1 MGTPANTPHT
11 ATGKEGQDAVLSG
24 DSAMGALRELEVSTI
39 AAADFLSDTQ
49 RAMPAGWTRL
59 VWYKRPFVIAWL
71 FIVVMWGYVE
81 RGVLAVRW
89 GAGYWLR
96 RRPGI
101 LVRAAEVLLW
111 PPFFIA
117 LSWYSNVN
125 NPFYINEGFPWPWLG
140 VWLIALRYGA
150 LAGTVATIVLLA
162 AWYAIAPVA
171 SFPRLYF
178 LGGAILTL
186 ICGEF
191 GSLWG
196 ARSVRFREASAYQED
211 KIERLTRRLYLLK
224 VSHDEL
230 EYELVDRPGTL
241 RDALVELRA
250 LLDAASG
257 ETGKLPGA
265 TAIMEFLAR
274 YCQIEAGA
282 LYAYIDGPTPV
293 LVERA
298 RVGEVLPPDVLDPMV
313 VRAVETG
320 QAVHLQEELMDK
332 SRKLSLLAV
341 APVRDTS
348 GNTIGILM
356 VRRMPFL
363 ALNPDNLRTIWVL
376 LQAYAEYLRLSS
388 VARETT
394 RDWPGAPMSLRHEF
408 AWLQR
413 LQLDHGLQSWCVLWR
428 CQSPQ
433 ALQVLEHIQREHTS
447 GEMAWLLQSN
457 GQAVLVSL
465 LAFVG
470 TAQVK
475 IQQQRIQASIARIFA
490 GQLPEDAA
498 WVEHI
503 WLGSADAWVT
513 LRQRVTQATF
523 VSDPMGRTSA

>member
-1 MGTPANTPHT
+1 MGTSAKKRPT
-11 ATGKEGQDAVLSG
+11 ATGKGGQDTDFSGESAV
-24 DSAMGALRELEVSTI
+24 GALRELEVSTI
-39 AAADFLSDTQ
+39 AAADFLNDTK
-49 RAMPAGWTRL
+49 RAMPAGWMRV
-59 VWYKRPFVIAWL
+59 VWYKRPFVIAWV
-71 FIVVMWGYVE
+71 FVVVMWGYVR
-81 RGVLAVRW
+81 RGALAVRW
-89 GAGYWLR
+89 AAGFWLR
-96 RRPGI
+96 RRPGL
-101 LVRAAEVLLW
+101 LVQAAEVLLW

-117 LSWYSNVN
+117 LSWYSNFA

-150 LAGTVATIVLLA
+150 LAGAVATILLLA

-171 SFPRLYF
+171 TFPRLYF

-265 TAIMEFLAR
+265 TAIMEFLSR

-293 LVERA
+293 LIERA
-298 RVGEVLPPDVLDPMV
+298 RVGEVIPPNALDPMV

-341 APVRDTS
+341 APVRDS
-348 GNTIGILM
+348 RGNTIGILT

-376 LQAYAEYLRLSS
+376 LQSYAEYLRLSHT
-388 VARETT
+388 ARDTT
-394 RDWPGAPMSLRHEF
+394 RDWPESPMSLRHEF

-413 LQLDHGLQSWCVLWR
+413 LQLDHGMQSWCVLWR
-428 CQSPQ
+428 CQSAQ
-433 ALQVLEHIQREHTS
+433 ALQVLEHIQREHTAS
-447 GEMAWLLQSN
+447 EMAWLLQSN
-457 GQAVLVSL
+457 RHVVLVSL
-465 LAFVG
+465 LAFVD

-475 IQQQRIQASIARIFA
+475 IQEQRMQDSLARSFA
-490 GQLPEDAA
+490 GQLPADAA
-498 WVEHI
+498 WAEHI
-503 WLGSADAWVT
+503 WLGSADAWTT
-513 LRQRVTQATF
+513 LRQRVEQAQ
-523 VSDPMGRTSA
+523 STSEAARPSPP

>member
-1 MGTPANTPHT
+1 MRW
-11 ATGKEGQDAVLSG
+11 
-24 DSAMGALRELEVSTI
+24 AL
-39 AAADFLSDTQ
+39 
-49 RAMPAGWTRL
+49 
-59 VWYKRPFVIAWL
+59 
-71 FIVVMWGYVE
+71 
-81 RGVLAVRW
+81 
-89 GAGYWLR
+89 GYWLR

-117 LSWYSNVN
+117 LSWYSNLA

-150 LAGTVATIVLLA
+150 LAGTVAAIVLLA
-162 AWYAIAPVA
+162 AWYAIAPLA
-171 SFPRLYF
+171 TFPRLYF
-178 LGGAILTL
+178 LGGGILTL

-196 ARSVRFREASAYQED
+196 ARSARFREASAYQED

-257 ETGKLPGA
+257 DTGNLPGA
-265 TAIMEFLAR
+265 RAIMEFMAR

-293 LVERA
+293 LSERA
-298 RVGEVLPPDVLDPMV
+298 RIGEVAPPDVLDPMV
-313 VRAVETG
+313 ARAVETG

-332 SRKLSLLAV
+332 SRKHSLLAV
-341 APVRDTS
+341 APVRDS
-348 GNTIGILM
+348 KGNTIGVLT

-376 LQAYAEYLRLSS
+376 LQSYAEYLRLAY

-394 RDWPGAPMSLRHEF
+394 KDWPEAPMSLRHEF
-408 AWLQR
+408 AWIQR

-428 CQSPQ
+428 CQSTQ
-433 ALQVLEHIQREHTS
+433 ALQVLQHVQREHTA
-447 GEMAWLLQSN
+447 GEMAWLLQHN

-475 IQQQRIQASIARIFA
+475 MQQQRIKDSLARSFA
-490 GQLPEDAA
+490 GQLPVDAA
-498 WVEHI
+498 WTEQI
-503 WLGSADAWVT
+503 WLGSADAWTT
-513 LRQRVTQATF
+513 LRKRVDQDIS
-523 VSDPMGRTSA
+523 VEEPVRQDSP

>member
-1 MGTPANTPHT
+1 MGTSEKNHRSAN
-11 ATGKEGQDAVLSG
+11 GKAGQDSG
-24 DSAMGALRELEVSTI
+24 FSGESTVGALRELEVSTI
-39 AAADFLSDTQ
+39 AAADFLSDTK

-59 VWYKRPFVIAWL
+59 TWYKRPFVIAWV
-71 FIVVMWGYVE
+71 FTVVMWGYVQ
-81 RGVLAVRW
+81 RGALALRW
-89 GAGYWLR
+89 AVGFWLR
-96 RRPGI
+96 RRPGL
-101 LVRAAEVLLW
+101 LVQAAEVLLW

-117 LSWYSNVN
+117 LSWYSNFA

-150 LAGTVATIVLLA
+150 LAGTVATIVLLG

-241 RDALVELRA
+241 RDALVELRG

-257 ETGKLPGA
+257 EAGKLPGA
-265 TAIMEFLAR
+265 TAIMEFLSR

-293 LVERA
+293 LTERA
-298 RVGEVLPPDVLDPMV
+298 RVGEVVPPDVFDPMV

-341 APVRDTS
+341 APVRDAK
-348 GNTIGILM
+348 GNTIGILT

-376 LQAYAEYLRLSS
+376 LQAYAEYLRLSYM
-388 VARETT
+388 ARETT
-394 RDWPGAPMSLRHEF
+394 RDWPETPMSLRHEF

-447 GEMAWLLQSN
+447 GEMAWLMQSH
-457 GQAVLVSL
+457 GQTVLVSL

-470 TAQVK
+470 NAQVK
-475 IQQQRIQASIARIFA
+475 IQQQRIQASIARSFA
-490 GQLPEDAA
+490 GQLPADAA
-498 WVEHI
+498 WAEHI
-503 WLGSADAWVT
+503 WLGSTDAWMT
-513 LRQRVTQATF
+513 LRERVTQAAS
-523 VSDPMGRTSA
+523 VSDPMERATT